1 MKARSLSVLLTVA
14 LGRPLVAQCPDGAP
28 PPCRP
33 GRAASHPVPSN
44 TVAVLYFD
52 NLSRDTADAYLADGL
67 TDEITTRLGQIERL
81 TVTSRT
87 TMRRYRGQTG
97 DPQAL
102 ARTLRVAHLVNGSV
116 RRGPGRLRVGV
127 ELVRARDGVQL
138 WTESYDRIDGDVL
151 AIEAD
156 VARAVATAIAGRLLP
171 GERATLAARATR
183 NPAAHD
189 RVLRGN
195 YLMVGRREADAL
207 RAVEEYRAA
216 IALDQRY
223 ADAYARIGWVYS
235 LFRNWNWHVPGVSRD
250 SVIGLAFAAAQQ
262 ALRLDS
268 ASALAWFADA
278 SARAERNDLTF
289 VGVERSLDRALSL
302 DPRLAEAHWLHA
314 NVRLRTGDAAGFRE
328 AAHRA
333 LELEPERP
341 ITLAFLGLDML
352 AERRYAEARRWMDSA
367 VAIAPAFAYGLS
379 LRGGIRALQ
388 GDPGALTDVADGL
401 RASGGGDTSLAL
413 ALVAFANAYVGDSAA
428 ARTFGERAYVELLHQ
443 QIPLFD
449 EGATWLAGAQ
459 LRLGL
464 REEALRTLERANP
477 TTWLR
482 FYLRYPFFDTARA
495 DERFQRVVASVTAG
509 DENR

>member
-1 MKARSLSVLLTVA
+1 MKVRLSLLLMSVGASL
-14 LGRPLVAQCPDGAP
+14 RPLFAQCPDGAP
-28 PPCRP
+28 PPCRS
-33 GRAASHPVPSN
+33 GRVASPAASN

-52 NLSRDTADAYLADGL
+52 NLSRDTADTYLADGL
-67 TDEITTRLGQIERL
+67 TDEITTRLGQIGRL

-87 TMRRYRGQTG
+87 TMQRYRGRVG
-97 DPQAL
+97 DPQEL

-138 WTESYDRIDGDVL
+138 WSESYDRTDGDVL
-151 AIEAD
+151 AIEED

-171 GERATLAARATR
+171 GERATLMARATR

-216 IALDQRY
+216 IALDPSY
-223 ADAYARIGWVYS
+223 ADAYARIGWVLS
-235 LFRNWNWHVPGVSRD
+235 LFRNWNWHIPGVSGD
-250 SVIGLAFAAAQQ
+250 SVINLASACAQQ

-268 ASALAWFADA
+268 TSALAWFAHA
-278 SARAERNDLTF
+278 AVRAERNVLTF
-289 VGVERSLDRALSL
+289 EGVEPSLDRALSL
-302 DPRLAEAHWLHA
+302 DPRLAEAHWLRA
-314 NVRLRTGDAAGFRE
+314 TVRLRSGDAEGFRI
-328 AAHRA
+328 ASHRA

-341 ITLAFLGLDML
+341 ITLTWLGLDML
-352 AERRYAEARRWMDSA
+352 AERRLDEARHWMDSA
-367 VAIAPAFAYGLS
+367 VAVAPTFAYALS
-379 LRGGIRALQ
+379 LRGGVRALQ
-388 GDPGALTDVADGL
+388 GDAGALTDAADGL
-401 RASGGGDTSLAL
+401 RANSGADSSLVL

-428 ARTFGERAYVELLHQ
+428 ARTISERMHTEMLQHQ
-443 QIPLFD
+443 GALFD
-449 EGATWLAGAQ
+449 EGAAWLAGAQ

-464 REEALRTLERANP
+464 RDVALQTLERANP

-482 FYLRYPFFDTARA
+482 FFLRYPFFDAVRA
-495 DERFQRVVASVTAG
+495 DERFQRVVASVQ
-509 DENR
+509 